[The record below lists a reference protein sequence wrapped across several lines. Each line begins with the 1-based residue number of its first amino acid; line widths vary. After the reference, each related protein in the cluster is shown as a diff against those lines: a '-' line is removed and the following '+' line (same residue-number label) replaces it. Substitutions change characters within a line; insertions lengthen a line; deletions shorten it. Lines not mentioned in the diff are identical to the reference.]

1 MTRPAA
7 LALACLLLL
16 LGTSGCGRIREISAC
31 RGLAREVNPVIDELT
46 ALANAK
52 GGPDELRIAAR
63 YGELAKRVKARANG
77 KDALANAIRDY
88 ASILEATDA
97 AVRAHE
103 EAKRW
108 NRGPRIGETRRELDR
123 VVKRER
129 AAVTRIETECQ
140 S

>member
-1 MTRPAA
+1 MTLRPVF
-7 LALACLLLL
+7 ALACSLLLL
-16 LGTSGCGRIREISAC
+16 STSGCGRIREISAC
-31 RGLAREVNPVIDELT
+31 RGLAREVNPLIDELT
-46 ALANAK
+46 ALSKAK

-63 YGELAKRVKARANG
+63 YGELAKRVKAHGTG

-88 ASILEATDA
+88 ASTLEATDA

-108 NRGPRIGETRRELDR
+108 NRGPRISETKRELER
-123 VVKRER
+123 LVKRER
-129 AAVTRIETECQ
+129 AAVTRVETECH